1 VAEET
6 SDSKQRIQDA
16 ALELLSRH
24 GYTGTGIKAVSEAC
38 GLPYGSIYH
47 HFPGGKEEL
56 VASAM
61 DAMGEAMASLLT
73 DLIAR
78 KEPAEAVHGMF
89 AFMAD
94 RLEASDWADGCMIGT
109 PAQDG
114 PATSAAV
121 RESCARAFARMGD
134 AITDG
139 FVARGLGRPAARDL
153 ASTMLS
159 AYEGATLL
167 ARVQRSRRPMDA
179 TSRTLQVVVRT
190 AFAG

>member
-1 VAEET
+1 VAD
-6 SDSKQRIQDA
+6 DSKQRIQDA

-24 GYTGTGIKAVSEAC
+24 GYAGTGIKAISAAA

-56 VASAM
+56 VAAAM
-61 DAMGEAMASLLT
+61 DDMGVAMGSLLT
-73 DLIAR
+73 GVLQR
-78 KEPAEAVHGMF
+78 REPAEAVEAMF
-89 AFMAD
+89 DFMAE
-94 RLEASDWADGCMIGT
+94 RLEASDWADGCMVGT

-114 PATSAAV
+114 PASSEQVRAA
-121 RESCARAFARMGD
+121 CGRAFDCMAA

-139 FVARGLGRPAARDL
+139 FVARGLARPAARDL
-153 ASTMLS
+153 ASTVLS

-179 TSRTLQVVVRT
+179 ASRTMQVVVAA